1 MTSSAKICRHL
12 KGVRV
17 KREFS
22 MILSFHP
29 CFLGDTLVI
38 LGDGTLDSHDLR
50 HIDAAEVIILPQ
62 YCTSELYMACKSS
75 SAQIFP
81 NYDARFEYPGK
92 LGQSLLF
99 KKYNL
104 PHPET
109 HQWDSLRAF
118 QEAYEGERDFSHL
131 MPFLIKGD
139 QGHEAEGIYVIS
151 DRSALDRSLEDLGRL
166 ERLGSSGFIT
176 QELIRAE
183 GNVLRAVIVGSRI
196 ITYWKRARETGQ
208 MITTISR
215 GAEFDGAWK
224 PELQIK
230 GKMEAERLVAAT
242 GINLAAI
249 DFVFDFGSPDPQP
262 LFLEINYIFGRRG
275 LGGSMQFYRLLS
287 EAVQDW
293 LVERGFDPNSLR
305 FL

>member
-1 MTSSAKICRHL
+1 
-12 KGVRV
+12 
-17 KREFS
+17 

-62 YCTSELYMACKSS
+62 YCTSELYRACKNS

-92 LGQSLLF
+92 MGQSLLF
-99 KKYNL
+99 KKHKCPRPDTLRWASVKAFKEAYAGEGDL
-104 PHPET
+104 PH
-109 HQWDSLRAF
+109 
-118 QEAYEGERDFSHL
+118 G

-139 QGHEAEGIYVIS
+139 QVHEAEGIYRIT
-151 DRSALDRSLEDLGRL
+151 DRRALERSLDHLGRL
-166 ERLGSSGFIT
+166 EELGSSGFIS

-183 GNVLRAVIVGSRI
+183 GNVLRAVIVGSRTV
-196 ITYWKRARETGQ
+196 TYWKRTRELGQ
-208 MITTISR
+208 IITTISR
-215 GAEFDGAWK
+215 GAEIDKAWK
-224 PELQIK
+224 PELQTK
-230 GKMEAERLVAAT
+230 GKRETERLVAAT

-249 DFVFDFGSPDPQP
+249 DFIFDFGSPDPQP

-275 LGGSMQFYRLLS
+275 LGGSMRFYRLLT
-287 EAVQDW
+287 EAVQEW
-293 LVERGFDPNSLR
+293 LVERGFNPNSLT